1 MDDLGA
7 FEVGDN
13 ATSNAHDVSR
23 RCTEVVVPRSRSSPH
38 LVVLQQVR
46 INEHAQLCAVTKGRH
61 ATICLSNPSEVVDAV
76 FSTCCAISTSQ

>member
-38 LVVLQQVR
+38 LIVLQQVG
-46 INEHAQLCAVTKGRH
+46 INEHSQLGLMTKGRH
-61 ATICLSNPSEVVDAV
+61 AKFGLSNPMRNTSMFLSE
-76 FSTCCAISTSQ
+76 AIERTTI

>member
-38 LVVLQQVR
+38 LVVLQQVG
-46 INEHAQLCAVTKGRH
+46 INEH
-61 ATICLSNPSEVVDAV
+61 S
-76 FSTCCAISTSQ
+76 

>member
-13 ATSNAHDVSR
+13 ATSNAHDVSWR
-23 RCTEVVVPRSRSSPH
+23 RTEVVIPHSRSSPH

-46 INEHAQLCAVTKGRH
+46 VNEHSQLCAVTKGGH
-61 ATICLSNPSEVVDAV
+61 AAV
-76 FSTCCAISTSQ
+76 G